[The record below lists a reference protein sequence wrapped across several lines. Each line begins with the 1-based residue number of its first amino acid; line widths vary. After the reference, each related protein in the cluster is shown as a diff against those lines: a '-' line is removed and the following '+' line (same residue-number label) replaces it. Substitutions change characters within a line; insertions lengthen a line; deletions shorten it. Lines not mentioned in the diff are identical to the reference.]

1 MTNQWFSS
9 KLRLVCLIEGKGAT
23 RYQDSVYLF
32 RADEFEE
39 AFQRALDLGRACE
52 ESYLNPDNKRVYWRL
67 KEIISLDIIT
77 ADQLDGA
84 EVYSE
89 PVPLEEGVE
98 ISFDASFSPEASR
111 PTQTI

>member
-1 MTNQWFSS
+1 MREQWFSS
-9 KLRLVCLIEGKGAT
+9 RLRLVCVIEGSGAT
-23 RYQDSVYLF
+23 RYQDSVHLF
-32 RADEFEE
+32 RAGDFEE

-52 ESYLNPDNKRVYWRL
+52 ESYLNPDKKRVRWRL
-67 KEIISLDIIT
+67 KEIVSLDIIT

-98 ISFDASFSPEASR
+98 IPFDATFTPETSR